1 MMNQSRPF
9 AEFVKKEF
17 LHIFRDSRTMIILFI
32 TPVLLMLLVSYA
44 MSTEIRNVNVA
55 VLAPDNDAGITAL
68 TAKIDASVFFKVTG
82 YPETPAEAETM
93 LRSGKA
99 DVAVLFNDSFSA
111 RLLSPS
117 GSDIE
122 IMVDASNPNNASP
135 QAMYIMGVIND
146 WMNEKFSS
154 SSAGSSTATAGTL
167 STDIRML
174 FNPRLNSSFDFI
186 PGLMGLILLT
196 ICSLMTSVSIVR
208 EKEMGTM
215 SVLLVSPVKPSSIIF
230 AKLTPYFVLCIIDLV
245 LILLMSNLVLGMPI
259 NGRLFWIIVVSL
271 VFILLGLSLG
281 LLISSLVKT
290 QAEASLTCGIGLL
303 FATMILCGMI
313 FPIES
318 MPEFFQWLSHIIPA
332 KWYVIIM
339 RRLMIQGTPVIYCIK
354 EFVIICLM
362 TAAVLSAALTKFN
375 DRLE

>member
-1 MMNQSRPF
+1 MMNQFRS
-9 AEFVKKEF
+9 FVTFVRKEF
-17 LHIFRDSRTMIILFI
+17 LHIFRDSRTMVILFI
-32 TPVLLMLLVSYA
+32 SPVLLMLLVSYA

-55 VLAPDNDAGITAL
+55 VLSPDKDAGITAL
-68 TAKIDASVFFKVTG
+68 TAKIDASVFFRVTG
-82 YPETPAEAETM
+82 HPESPAEAEAM

-99 DVAVLFNDSFSA
+99 DVAILFNNAFSA
-111 RLLSPS
+111 RLLSPDA
-117 GSDIE
+117 SDID

-154 SSAGSSTATAGTL
+154 ASADSGKGTL
-167 STDIRML
+167 SANIRML

-186 PGLMGLILLT
+186 PGLLGLILLT

-215 SVLLVSPVKPSSIIF
+215 SVLLVSPVKPTAIIF
-230 AKLTPYFVLCIIDLV
+230 AKLTPYFALCIIDLA
-245 LILLMSNLVLGMPI
+245 LILLMSHFILGMPI
-259 NGRLFWIIVVSL
+259 NGSLFWIIVVSL
-271 VFILLGLSLG
+271 IFILLGLSIG
-281 LLISSLVKT
+281 LFISSLVKT
-290 QAEASLTCGIGLL
+290 QTEASLACGIGLL
-303 FATMILCGMI
+303 FATMILSGMM

-318 MPEFFQWLSHIIPA
+318 MPEFFQWVTGIIPA

-339 RRLMIQGTPVIYCIK
+339 RRLMIQGTPFIYCIK

-362 TAAVLSAALTKFN
+362 TVAVLIAALAKFN